1 MRKLTKD
8 EIKQIQLD
16 MLYKIYN
23 FCINN
28 KLRIYL
34 SGGTLIGAILYK
46 GFIPWDDD
54 IDLNMPRE
62 DYDKLMNL
70 KTNNDFPKDLLLLDC
85 DHDKKYIYPFAKL
98 INKNT
103 YINEN
108 VNTTNREFGVWIDI
122 FPFDGAPNN
131 EIEQHKLINKMKYL
145 FSLVLFSS
153 YKLGTGTTTLRII
166 LKTIPLIIL
175 KIISPNR
182 ISRYINKIARKIKI
196 GDTNYVG
203 LIVAPTNYGEI
214 FSIDGYLESAKLKFE
229 DKFYDVCSNYKTYI
243 RNRYGE
249 ISLDIPESEKI
260 NHSYEAYYLD

>member
-1 MRKLTKD
+1 MRKLTKY

-28 KLRIYL
+28 DLKIYL

-54 IDLNMPRE
+54 IDLNMPRD

-70 KTNNDFPKDLLLLDC
+70 KINDDFPNELNLLDC
-85 DHDKKYIYPFAKL
+85 EHNKKYIYPFAKL

-103 YINEN
+103 YMNEN
-108 VNTTNREFGVWIDI
+108 EDTTNREFGIWIDI
-122 FPFDGAPNN
+122 FPFDGAPDD
-131 EIEQHKLINKMKYL
+131 IKKQHRLIDKMRFL
-145 FSLVLFSS
+145 FLTALFSS
-153 YKLGTGTTTLRII
+153 YKLGTGRTLIRKV
-166 LKTIPLIIL
+166 LKIIPLIIS
-175 KIISPNR
+175 KIVSPNR
-182 ISRYINKIARKIKI
+182 ISRYINKSARRIKI

-214 FSIDGYLESAKLKFE
+214 FPVDGYLEPTKIEFE
-229 DKFYDVCSNYKTYI
+229 NNQYTVPSNYKTYI
-243 RNRYGE
+243 KNRYGE
-249 ISLDIPESEKI
+249 ITLDIPDDKKV
-260 NHSYEAYYLD
+260 NHSYEAYYID